1 MALTLPYP
9 DMVFVPLDI
18 LTAEEQ
24 NQLVGNIEFLANQ
37 FPLAASNIAN
47 GAIGSDQL
55 AAGAVKSQNVDWSTI
70 SSSQL
75 AEVSGG
81 WVLLGEAE
89 QSSGKSGTVSWTQPY
104 HDLKF
109 VCSGQT
115 TAVGDVYV
123 SPLSSS
129 GSKLYNSG
137 GVRLGASSDTVVVAQ
152 SETWDGNIMVINQTE
167 VSMSYNIQGQSI
179 RHTLTDWRNWQ
190 VWGSQ
195 NGNYSRS
202 NFWAGRQNSGTETMG
217 LRWETNGT
225 FSNLYLAVWGRCPY

>member
-47 GAIGSDQL
+47 GAVTADKI
-55 AAGAVKSQNVDWSTI
+55 DWSTI

-109 VCSGQT
+109 VCSGQS

-123 SPLSSS
+123 SPRSAS
-129 GSKLYNSG
+129 GEKLKMSG

-167 VSMSYNIQGQSI
+167 VSMSYSIQGQSI
-179 RHTLTDWRNWQ
+179 RHSTTDWRNWQ

-195 NGNYSRS
+195 NGAYSRS

-225 FSNLYLAVWGRCPY
+225 LSNLYLAVWGRCPY